1 MALFLFTRAILEDRP
16 IDVYNHGNMVRD
28 FTYIDDIAEGVI
40 RVLDK
45 LAEPSPGFNSSEPD
59 PAVSNAPYRV
69 FNIGNNQPIKLMAY
83 IEALENA
90 LGKKGE
96 KNFLPIQP
104 GDVPATCADTAELD
118 AWVGFKPNTPVEKGI
133 GRFVAWYRNHY
144 GV

>member
-1 MALFLFTRAILEDRP
+1 VTPLGRISADKANELMA
-16 IDVYNHGNMVRD
+16 H
-28 FTYIDDIAEGVI
+28 TYIDDIAEGVI

-45 LAEPSPGFNSSEPD
+45 TAEPSPGYKSSKPD
-59 PAVSNAPYRV
+59 PAVSNVPYRV

-118 AWVGFKPNTPVEKGI
+118 AWVGFKPATPVKVGI
-133 GRFVAWYRNHY
+133 ARFVEWYRDFY
-144 GV
+144 KV